1 MCGITITDTPAPGM
15 AIQDWK
21 ATLNGQV
28 VAQGN
33 ANGATNTYTFPIPAN
48 ICLDA

>member
-1 MCGITITDTPAPGM
+1 MCNLEIKDTPAPGM

-21 ATLNGQV
+21 ATMGGSV

-33 ANGATNTYTFPIPAN
+33 ANGATTTYTFPLDGVCIPE
-48 ICLDA
+48 

>member
-1 MCGITITDTPAPGM
+1 MCELDMTDTPAPGM

-21 ATLNGQV
+21 ATKNGTV

-33 ANGATNTYTFPIPAN
+33 ANGATTAYTFDIPSN
-48 ICLDA
+48 VCLQA